1 MRISDGLQVCG
12 RGAEGDQLTDP
23 LVALAR
29 LPRGAAPEQ
38 ASLIRALAGDLDL
51 DFDPLDC
58 DLGAKWTGKRPA
70 ILSSPDPWRTI
81 GDTVERLEALARKSA
96 AATAQVEPSPA
107 CGRGQGE
114 GAAPP
119 TSAAVEPVAASP
131 HPNPLPQV
139 GEGEVK

>member
-1 MRISDGLQVCG
+1 MQIRDGVHVFG
-12 RGAEGDQLTDP
+12 GAPEGEQLTDL

-70 ILSSPDPWRTI
+70 ILSSGKLPPPLRGRD
-81 GDTVERLEALARKSA
+81 GVGGSDLAASGPFAKRRA
-96 AATAQVEPSPA
+96 PPSQPSRA
-107 CGRGQGE
+107 RGE
-114 GAAPP
+114 GYEGALP
-119 TSAAVEPVAASP
+119 T
-131 HPNPLPQV
+131 N
-139 GEGEVK
+139 GD